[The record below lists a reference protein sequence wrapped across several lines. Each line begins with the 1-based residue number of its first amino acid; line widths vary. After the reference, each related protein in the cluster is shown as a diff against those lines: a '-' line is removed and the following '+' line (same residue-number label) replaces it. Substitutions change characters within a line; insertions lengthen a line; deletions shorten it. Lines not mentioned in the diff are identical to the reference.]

1 MDAVGTVGSASP
13 TNAGA
18 VPGLAERSPRAAV
31 ILGNDAVVAARPCS
45 PWQLAHACRAAG
57 FDIVVAPTV
66 GDELVA
72 ATYLELLATR
82 GERAVVACHCPR
94 ARGRLAH
101 GHTDASIPAI
111 RVVAPPIAAA
121 RALRLTHG
129 ASLLVTYVGDCPAA
143 DDRSINARFSP
154 TGFLASLERQGI
166 AMTAQ
171 PDAMPAAEAA
181 RWQRYRSVPGG
192 LPALRWLAR
201 APVNRVLRDVDATAI
216 QAVQW
221 ESSRAKVLL
230 DVSEAAACACGS
242 ARARIEE
249 GEPLRASAA
258 SVLAPAGLEMRDDAL
273 PPNDAAPATARLRPA
288 ETPPVPARASAMHQT
303 APMTALGGAVTT
315 PSDPGR
321 TTPRNTLTASAS
333 TEPGHASP
341 VGSPPP
347 RPGRNHATRTPAAE
361 RARITESVTSPPT
374 TRRRSVTLALL
385 PVVVLGVVGTLGMA
399 VYAVSSGRVATPA
412 ASGDPRLAADTA
424 AAVGPR
430 GAPVTETLPPT
441 ATPSVTPTE
450 SGAASTQSN
459 RSTRSDS
466 ATRPATAGAAPKAA
480 PRTRRVEVVPGWLP
494 QGRRTFTPID
504 TARARKDSASVPSG
518 KPATLPRT

>member
-1 MDAVGTVGSASP
+1 
-13 TNAGA
+13 
-18 VPGLAERSPRAAV
+18 VPGLPGRSPRAAV

-45 PWQLAHACRAAG
+45 AWQLAHACRAAG

-72 ATYLELLATR
+72 AAYLELLAPR
-82 GERAVVACHCPR
+82 RERAVVACHCPR

-101 GHTDASIPAI
+101 AHTDTRIPAI

-154 TGFLASLERQGI
+154 AGFLASLERQGI

-181 RWQRYRSVPGG
+181 PWQRYRSVPGG

-201 APVNRVLRDVDATAI
+201 APVNRVLRDVEATAI
-216 QAVQW
+216 QAVEW
-221 ESSRAKVLL
+221 ESSRANVLL

-242 ARARIEE
+242 ARERIEE

-258 SVLAPAGLEMRDDAL
+258 SVVAPPGLEMRDDRL
-273 PPNDAAPATARLRPA
+273 PPNDAGATNARVRP
-288 ETPPVPARASAMHQT
+288 ERTPSVPAIPSVMQQT
-303 APMTALGGAVTT
+303 KSVTALGGATT
-315 PSDPGR
+315 SPDPGGTKPQSKL
-321 TTPRNTLTASAS
+321 TTAASAAA
-333 TEPGHASP
+333 GHAAP
-341 VGSPPP
+341 IGEPTFKP
-347 RPGRNHATRTPAAE
+347 RRQHATRPPAAE
-361 RARITESVTSPPT
+361 RTRTTESATSPPT
-374 TRRRSVTLALL
+374 TRKRWLAIALL
-385 PVVVLGVVGTLGMA
+385 PVVVLGVVGALGMA
-399 VYAVSSGRVATPA
+399 VYAVSSGRVAHP
-412 ASGDPRLAADTA
+412 ASGESRLATDTA
-424 AAVGPR
+424 AEVAPPR
-430 GAPVTETLPPT
+430 APVGETLPAT

-450 SGAASTQSN
+450 SSAAATQSN
-459 RSTRSDS
+459 RSTGSDS
-466 ATRPATAGAAPKAA
+466 ATRPASGGAAPKPA

-504 TARARKDSASVPSG
+504 TARARKDSASVPAG
-518 KPATLPRT
+518 KPDTLPRT